1 MLAVTSITPDNTH
14 LIEAFLADAGDA
26 LKGFRYY
33 NRRDVAVSAGHL
45 VTFVVLYNHQPV
57 AYGHLDEE
65 DGTVWLGVAVVER
78 LYGKGLGKLM
88 MQLLFTEARLQG
100 IPTIQLAVDNDN
112 AVAIAMY
119 EKLGFETLKIGEN
132 NRFLAL
138 NL

>member
-1 MLAVTSITPDNTH
+1 MSVLANHRST
-14 LIEAFLADAGDA
+14 LILSVDDRPA
-26 LKGFRYY
+26 
-33 NRRDVAVSAGHL
+33 
-45 VTFVVLYNHQPV
+45 